1 MGSEVKVEIVHKET
15 IRPSSPTPHH
25 LRFFSLSI
33 FDQLSPELYFPL
45 LLFYPNNS
53 DHHEVN
59 NVDHQHSLDG
69 ERTKL
74 LKRSL
79 SETLTRFY
87 PFAGRILNNASVC
100 YPCSFIS
107 RVLDKHDLELLKKLI
122 PLGAT
127 KGDTGYDV
135 LLVQINFFECG
146 GITIGFNAS
155 HKIIDAH
162 TLSTFINSWAAIP
175 LRFSTS
181 DNIGVVVHQ
190 QQYIAAASLF
200 PPLDFFSSPPPIV
213 EFAIEK
219 CTTRRLLFESSKISC
234 LKSEA
239 VSAAVQ
245 NPYPS

>member
-59 NVDHQHSLDG
+59 NVDHQHSLD
-69 ERTKL
+69 
-74 LKRSL
+74 
-79 SETLTRFY
+79 
-87 PFAGRILNNASVC
+87 
-100 YPCSFIS
+100 
-107 RVLDKHDLELLKKLI
+107 
-122 PLGAT
+122 GAT